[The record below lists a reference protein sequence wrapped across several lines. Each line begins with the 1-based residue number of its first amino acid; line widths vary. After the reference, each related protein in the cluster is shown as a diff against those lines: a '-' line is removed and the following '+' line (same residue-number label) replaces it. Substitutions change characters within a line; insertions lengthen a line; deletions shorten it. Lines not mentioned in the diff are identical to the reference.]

1 MRVSSGPS
9 PPAPWTSVWSARCAR
24 RRLAPHSQR
33 VMHAID
39 AGNVILEISR
49 IPARPTARLVG
60 PGGARQRPRTHL
72 RGRGLSGNR
81 TNWHQNIRSGNG
93 GGAGAVPGV
102 HAPAASCSP
111 AVGGVQRRQQPRI
124 LSVVEATS
132 AGLQRSGRR
141 QPPAALWGRL
151 RSDRLKEETVS
162 FSALPERNSFHRYQ
176 TQNQRRHPVPGGG
189 PAAAP
194 RPEDQLA
201 AAG

>member
-1 MRVSSGPS
+1 M
-9 PPAPWTSVWSARCAR
+9 
-24 RRLAPHSQR
+24 
-33 VMHAID
+33 
-39 AGNVILEISR
+39 
-49 IPARPTARLVG
+49 
-60 PGGARQRPRTHL
+60 
-72 RGRGLSGNR
+72 
-81 TNWHQNIRSGNG
+81 
-93 GGAGAVPGV
+93 PGV

-176 TQNQRRHPVPGGG
+176 NRTNAAIPCR
-189 PAAAP
+189 AAAP
-194 RPEDQLA
+194 RLHPDRRTSWLRRAEA
-201 AAG
+201 AAADLRAPWPTGNFRKRTLRRTNFASSRFQADG